1 MCEDRRSSSCDDLCF
16 FDFDFFFRER
26 NSFFEKLMK
35 SSSMR
40 ADDSGDDA
48 VCGGFWRRR
57 RRGGLVLWLW
67 LDMNVERVTIRY
79 GLESRLLFNETHD
92 GFNVNANWVWK
103 RIL

>member
-1 MCEDRRSSSCDDLCF
+1 MMICVFLILI
-16 FDFDFFFRER
+16 FFFKQR

-48 VCGGFWRRR
+48 VCVWVFFGG
-57 RRGGLVLWLW
+57 GGGVGFMWLW

-79 GLESRLLFNETHD
+79 GLESRLLFSETHGSTSTPI
-92 GFNVNANWVWK
+92 GFWK
-103 RIL
+103 RVL